1 MMYLKSVHMFIENIN
16 LYQAIVVRYTPKKYE
31 VNEKPDMNI
40 NNTNKRFWN
49 DLSDEDLDFIF
60 NKA

>member
-16 LYQAIVVRYTPKKYE
+16 LYQAIVVTPKKYE